1 MPETPSRN
9 VEIKA
14 RLRDRERL
22 RTVARSLASAS
33 PIVLR
38 QVDTFFHVPSGR
50 LKLRAFEDGSGEL
63 IQYDRPD
70 TTGPKESRYRLVPVQ
85 RAEELRLA
93 LATALGVSVV
103 VRKTREVF
111 IAGQTRIHVDE
122 VEGLGSFVELEVVLR
137 PEQGVGDGEVIAS
150 DLMQRLGMTDGDLEG
165 GAYADLLAASGR

>member
-22 RTVARSLASAS
+22 RSVARSLAPS
-33 PIVLR
+33 PPSVLR
-38 QVDTFFHVPSGR
+38 QVDTFFPVPSGR

-70 TTGPKESRYRLVPVQ
+70 ATGPKESRYRIVPVQ

-93 LATALGVSVV
+93 LVTALGVSVV
-103 VRKTREVF
+103 VRKTREIF

-122 VEGLGSFVELEVVLR
+122 VEGLGTFVELEVVLR
-137 PEQGVGDGEVIAS
+137 PEQSVADGERIAS
-150 DLMQRLGMTDGDLEG
+150 DLMKRLGITDGDLEG
-165 GAYADLLAASGR
+165 GAYADLLAASAR